1 MREVRLLEAEI
12 VTYQDDL
19 RQNIQKT
26 QMREYVQI
34 GNEMLQDFYKQWEA
48 RFQKL

>member
-19 RQNIQKT
+19 RSNIQTRQLKD
-26 QMREYVQI
+26 YVEI
-34 GNEMLQDFYKQWEA
+34 GEETL
-48 RFQKL
+48 

>member
-12 VTYQDDL
+12 VNYQEEL
-19 RQNIQKT
+19 RSNIQKT

-34 GNEMLQDFYKQWEA
+34 GNEMLQDFYK
-48 RFQKL
+48 